1 MTATLLNP
9 ARRRLLGLMA
19 GLPFAGWHGAACAG
33 METFPTTATILTA
46 GPEEGNLDHWGQV
59 VQPAFAR
66 NLPAGTLLRRVC
78 VGGADGVTGANQFD
92 ARTEPDGQTTLL
104 IPGDAALA
112 WMVGDPRA
120 RYDVGRWLPV
130 MAGVMPALVVAH
142 SGAVAAGRPVR
153 IATGNPG
160 GRDLP
165 ALLGLELLG
174 ARAELRPA
182 LSPDATAAA
191 FGEGAVDAVFVRG
204 HNVRD
209 QLAVLRGLDAQP
221 VFALGMIDDTGARI
235 RDPGLA
241 GTPTLDE
248 LPVANH
254 GPLRAV
260 FMAAAMATQIDFAL
274 VLRQLTP
281 ASMVAQWRRAGT
293 EATATAD
300 MRSMAL
306 SLGVRTVTG
315 PAAAALA
322 NATAADQTSLLEL
335 RRWLAGRFAWRPA

>member
-19 GLPFAGWHGAACAG
+19 GLPFTGRHGTASGGA
-33 METFPTTATILTA
+33 ETFPAAATILTA
-46 GPEEGNLDHWGQV
+46 GPEGGDLDRWGQV
-59 VQPAFAR
+59 VQPALAR

-92 ARTEPDGQTTLL
+92 ARTEPDGQTALL
-104 IPGDAALA
+104 VPGDAALA

-130 MAGVMPALVVAH
+130 MAGVMPALVVARP
-142 SGAVAAGRPVR
+142 GTVAADRTVR

-182 LSPDATAAA
+182 LSPDAAAAA
-191 FGEGAVDAVFVRG
+191 FGEGAVDAVFVHG

-209 QLAVLRGLDAQP
+209 QLTTLRGLDAQP
-221 VFALGMIDDTGARI
+221 VFALGMIDDAGVRI
-235 RDPGLA
+235 RDPGLPT
-241 GTPTLDE
+241 TPTLDE

-260 FMAAAMATQIDFAL
+260 FTAAATAAQIDFAL
-274 VLRQLTP
+274 VVRQLTP
-281 ASMVAQWRRAGT
+281 AAMVAQWRRAGT
-293 EATATAD
+293 EATATAE
-300 MRSMAL
+300 MRSLAL

-335 RRWLAGRFAWRPA
+335 RRWLAGRFAWRPV